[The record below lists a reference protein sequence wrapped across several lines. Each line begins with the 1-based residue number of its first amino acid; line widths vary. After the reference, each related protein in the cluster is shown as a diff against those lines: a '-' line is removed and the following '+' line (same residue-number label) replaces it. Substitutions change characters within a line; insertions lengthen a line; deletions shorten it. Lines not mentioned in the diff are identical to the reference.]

1 MLADWPAVATVAVKD
16 LAVAKRFYEGVLGLT
31 QIGSQGEE
39 TVTYAAG
46 GAKLLVYRS
55 QFSGTN
61 KATAVTW
68 LVGDDLERI
77 VETLKSKGLAFEHYD
92 LPQLKRHG
100 DIHEGG
106 GMRVAWFKDPD
117 GNIHSIANG

>member
-1 MLADWPAVATVAVKD
+1 MLADRPAVATVAVKD
-16 LAVAKRFYEGVLGLT
+16 LAAAKRFYEGVLGLT
-31 QIGSQGEE
+31 QIASQGEE
-39 TVTYAAG
+39 AVTYAAG
-46 GAKLLVYRS
+46 SGKLLVYRS

-68 LVGDDLERI
+68 LVGNDLERI
-77 VETLKSKGLAFEHYD
+77 VETLKSKGLSFEHYD
-92 LPQLKRHG
+92 MPQLKRQG

-106 GMRVAWFKDPD
+106 GTRVAWFKDPD

>member
-1 MLADWPAVATVAVKD
+1 MLADRPAVATVAVKD

-39 TVTYAAG
+39 TVTYTAG

>member
-1 MLADWPAVATVAVKD
+1 MLADRPAVATVAVKD

>member
-1 MLADWPAVATVAVKD
+1 MLADRPAVATVAVKD
-16 LAVAKRFYEGVLGLT
+16 LAVAKRFYKGVLGLT

>member
-1 MLADWPAVATVAVKD
+1 MLADRPAVATVAVKD

-117 GNIHSIANG
+117 GNTHSIANG